1 MLCTLLDPW
10 KSCLF
15 LFLTG
20 SILWVANGNAVMAQE
35 DEILNRLYGNGV
47 HAYKRGDYIQAHRWL
62 SEAIDSGNR
71 DPRTRYFRGL
81 AYLKLGR
88 PEQASND
95 FDKAAAREVGDG
107 NLAKLVDQS
116 LVTVQGP
123 DRYRLEGA
131 RTNAQRE
138 RHLRNRGMMRE
149 RNAEPELIEPGKPR
163 RAEPTEG
170 AMKDL
175 PTPDEPDDDALLESD
190 EESDSPPSK
199 VDDEDDLF
207 STEPTE
213 EPEKE
218 QPAKSDPPEK
228 QETDDPFDD
237 LFDE

>member
-15 LFLTG
+15 FFLTG

-116 LVTVQGP
+116 LVTVQGL
-123 DRYRLEGA
+123 DRYRLESA
-131 RTNAQRE
+131 S
-138 RHLRNRGMMRE
+138 L
-149 RNAEPELIEPGKPR
+149 
-163 RAEPTEG
+163 
-170 AMKDL
+170 DL
-175 PTPDEPDDDALLESD
+175 W
-190 EESDSPPSK
+190 
-199 VDDEDDLF
+199 
-207 STEPTE
+207 
-213 EPEKE
+213 
-218 QPAKSDPPEK
+218 
-228 QETDDPFDD
+228 
-237 LFDE
+237 